1 MTTATA
7 RRWARISPIAAITAG
22 CFAFSGTAAVAAV
35 PTSTAVNHAARL
47 STQADHSLVSA
58 AKWLKSCMHEN
69 GARSGRCGG
78 ARHDVQLSGRQ
89 LARRERD
96 LARLARTSAR
106 AHATSGWWAQRA
118 PLLSVAGD
126 RLSWTRIG
134 DVHAYV
140 LERNVPGEAAQYSL
154 VHGTSTT
161 PPPVPGLAVSYALRT
176 NVRGSSW
183 SHSRTISY
191 PSVQQAPP
199 TPTPTPPGQPETIPT
214 PPATEPTPPESKPSP
229 PASIDTQA
237 APALIANG
245 KNLSWNAVSGVS
257 AYVLASIVPG
267 HATTYT
273 EVSGTATT
281 PAEVP
286 GATVRYSV
294 RTAVDGSVWAPEVAI
309 SYPALVTPPQKTVP
323 VPTEAPASQAGTFEP
338 GINGSYETTDVTNA
352 ARLGAKI
359 VRLAFPIGM
368 PAAHFESLVA
378 AYAAKGVRVELLA
391 EFYGTLPT
399 PAEAQNLAG
408 WAKEYGPGGSFWATR
423 GDGQLAVRTIE
434 FGNETSGGYQYG
446 DEPGDASFTARAQTY
461 AVRLKESAQAIS
473 AGGVKVGLLAV
484 SEDWTGDWMN
494 GMFSAVPNLG
504 SYITGW
510 ISHPY
515 GSGWRTKIE
524 DIVKQAAAHGAPS
537 TLPIDVTEWGIATDN
552 GRCLTNNYGLNPC
565 MTYQEAAETM
575 RKTIAEMRALLG
587 SRQGLFLIYQGRDQ
601 GITGT
606 STNRELYFG
615 LVQHALQPKGAYT
628 TAAEEVLAE

>member
-1 MTTATA
+1 MTTARA
-7 RRWARISPIAAITAG
+7 RRWARFSPLVAIAA
-22 CFAFSGTAAVAAV
+22 SGLALSSSAAATTV
-35 PTSTAVNHAARL
+35 PTSTAVNRAARL
-47 STQADHSLVSA
+47 STRADHSLVSA
-58 AKWLKSCMHEN
+58 AKRLKACRHKH
-69 GARSGRCGG
+69 GARSYQCAG
-78 ARHDVQLSGRQ
+78 ARRAVQSNGRR
-89 LARRERD
+89 LARYERN
-96 LARLARTSAR
+96 LARLAREYASAR
-106 AHATSGWWAQRA
+106 ASSGWWAQRP
-118 PLLSVAGD
+118 PLLSVAGE
-126 RLSWTRIG
+126 RLSWTQIG
-134 DVHAYV
+134 NVQTYV
-140 LERNVPGEAAQYSL
+140 LQRSVPGQAVQYSL
-154 VHGTSTT
+154 VHGSSTT
-161 PPPVPGLAVSYALRT
+161 PPPVPGLVVSYALRT
-176 NVRGSSW
+176 DVGGSSW
-183 SHSRTISY
+183 SRSRTISY
-191 PSVQQAPP
+191 PAPKQAPP
-199 TPTPTPPGQPETIPT
+199 TPQPGQPETN
-214 PPATEPTPPESKPSP
+214 PTPPETKPAPPEAKQSP
-229 PASIDTQA
+229 PEKIDTQA
-237 APALIANG
+237 APALVVNG
-245 KNLSWNAVSGVS
+245 KRLSWNSVSGVS

-273 EVSGTATT
+273 EVSGTTTT

-286 GATVRYSV
+286 GKTVRYSV
-294 RTAVDGSVWAPEVAI
+294 RTAVNGSVWAPEVAI
-309 SYPALVTPPQKTVP
+309 SYSAPATPPQKTTP
-323 VPTEAPASQAGTFEP
+323 VPTESPSSPSGTFEP

-352 ARLGAKI
+352 AQLGAKI

-399 PAEAQNLAG
+399 PAEAQSLAG

-423 GDGQLAVRTIE
+423 SDGQLAVRTIE

-461 AVRLKESAQAIS
+461 AVRLKESAEAIS

-515 GSGWRTKIE
+515 GSGWKTKIE
-524 DIVKQAAAHGAPS
+524 DIIKQAAAHGAPS

-575 RKTIAEMRALLG
+575 RNTIAEIRALLG

-601 GITGT
+601 GVTGA

>member
-7 RRWARISPIAAITAG
+7 RRWARISPLVAVAAG
-22 CFAFSGTAAVAAV
+22 SLAFSSAAATAAV
-35 PTSTAVNHAARL
+35 PTSTAVNRAARL
-47 STQADHSLVSA
+47 STHADHTLVSA
-58 AKWLKSCMHEN
+58 AKRLRSCRREH
-69 GARSGRCGG
+69 GARSSRCAG
-78 ARHDVQLSGRQ
+78 ARRAVQLNGRR
-89 LARRERD
+89 LARYERN
-96 LARLARTSAR
+96 LARLAREYAS
-106 AHATSGWWAQRA
+106 AHASSGWWAQRA
-118 PLLSVAGD
+118 PVLSVDGD
-126 RLSWTRIG
+126 RLSWTQIG
-134 DVHAYV
+134 SVRTYV
-140 LERNVPGEAAQYSL
+140 LERSVPGEAVQYSL

-176 NVRGSSW
+176 DVSGSSW
-183 SHSRTISY
+183 SRSRTISY
-191 PSVQQAPP
+191 PSPKQAPP
-199 TPTPTPPGQPETIPT
+199 APQPGQPE
-214 PPATEPTPPESKPSP
+214 AKPTPPETKSVPPETKPSP
-229 PASIDTQA
+229 PERIDTQA
-237 APALIANG
+237 APALVVNG
-245 KNLSWNAVSGVS
+245 KQLSWNAASGVS

-273 EVSGTATT
+273 EVSGTSTT
-281 PAEVP
+281 PAAVP
-286 GATVRYSV
+286 GTTVRYSV
-294 RTAVDGSVWAPEVAI
+294 RTAVNGSVWAPEVAI
-309 SYPALVTPPQKTVP
+309 SYPAVVTPPPAKTTP
-323 VPTEAPASQAGTFEP
+323 TPTETPSSQAGTFEP
-338 GINGSYETTDVTNA
+338 GINGSYETTDVDNA
-352 ARLGAKI
+352 AQLGAKI

-368 PAAHFESLVA
+368 PAAHFESLIA
-378 AYAAKGVRVELLA
+378 AYAAKGVRAELLA

-399 PAEAQNLAG
+399 PAEAANLAG

-423 GDGQLAVRTIE
+423 SDGQLAVRTIE

-515 GSGWRTKIE
+515 GTGWKTKIE
-524 DIVKQAAAHGAPS
+524 DIIEQAAAHGAPA

-552 GRCLTNNYGLNPC
+552 GRCLVNNYGLNPC

-575 RKTIAEMRALLG
+575 RRTVAEIRALLG
-587 SRQGLFLIYQGRDQ
+587 SREGLFLIYQGRDQ